1 MGQGFSKKNFRISQ
15 IFFIENFSLKMHF
28 NLDRAN
34 EWDLHCGWRDFKRA
48 FSAHRNFVFP

>member
-28 NLDRAN
+28 NLDRVMSGTYLAA
-34 EWDLHCGWRDFKRA
+34 GGI
-48 FSAHRNFVFP
+48 